1 MTGDTG
7 KNESRKLENGEMFH
21 LFKPPAAKW
30 RIRFMPCWRLTSL
43 ALPHYCARH
52 VRAERH

>member
-1 MTGDTG
+1 
-7 KNESRKLENGEMFH
+7 
-21 LFKPPAAKW
+21 
-30 RIRFMPCWRLTSL
+30 MPCWRLTSL